1 MELTKQ
7 ERFEKFLERL
17 SAPPPARS
25 AEEALELVSTTL
37 NAVED
42 EFTEIPYQPDL
53 WLTDGRMY
61 PPRDDSV
68 FTVTGRADLSRY
80 RSRGHN
86 TYVRDNGA
94 IEIRDIS
101 GRVLF
106 EKPGADGRPVEL
118 A

>member
-17 SAPPPARS
+17 AASPPARS

-37 NAVED
+37 NGVED
-42 EFTEIPYQPDL
+42 DFTEIPYQPDL
-53 WLTDGRMY
+53 WQSDGRMY
-61 PPRDDSV
+61 PPRGDSV
-68 FTVTGRADLSRY
+68 FAVAGRADLSRY

-86 TYVRDNGA
+86 TYLRDNGA
-94 IEIRDIS
+94 IEIRDTS

-106 EKPGADGRPVEL
+106 EKPGGDGRPLEL
-118 A
+118 F